1 MLEMRRL
8 KRDVR
13 NVALEI
19 WCPKRNARN
28 VALEKRSS
36 LILNVIVYTISILFG
51 TIWLGT
57 RIEMMA

>member
-28 VALEKRSS
+28 VALEKSS
-36 LILNVIVYTISILFG
+36 LILNVIVCIISILLG
-51 TIWLGT
+51 TIWLGP
-57 RIEMMA
+57 RIEMVA

>member
-1 MLEMRRL
+1 MILEMRRL

-28 VALEKRSS
+28 VTLEKSS
-36 LILNVIVYTISILFG
+36 LILNVIVFSILFG
-51 TIWLGT
+51 TIWLGA
-57 RIEMMA
+57 RVEMMA

>member
-1 MLEMRRL
+1 MRRP

-19 WCPKRNARN
+19 WCPKRNVRN
-28 VALEKRSS
+28 VTLERSS
-36 LILNVIVYTISILFG
+36 LILNVIVYAISILFG

>member
-1 MLEMRRL
+1 MRHL

-19 WCPKRNARN
+19 WCPKRNVRN
-28 VALEKRSS
+28 VTLERSS

>member
-1 MLEMRRL
+1 MRRP

-19 WCPKRNARN
+19 WCPKRNVRN
-28 VALEKRSS
+28 VTLERSS

-51 TIWLGT
+51 TIWLGA

>member
-28 VALEKRSS
+28 VALEKKIKPHPERYR
-36 LILNVIVYTISILFG
+36 LNHQHSFRNDLAWSAG
-51 TIWLGT
+51 
-57 RIEMMA
+57 

>member
-1 MLEMRRL
+1 MFEMRRL

-28 VALEKRSS
+28 VALEKSS
-36 LILNVIVYTISILFG
+36 LILNVIVCVISILFG
-51 TIWLGT
+51 TIWLGA
-57 RIEMMA
+57 RVEMMA

>member
-1 MLEMRRL
+1 MRRP

-51 TIWLGT
+51 TIWLGA

>member
-1 MLEMRRL
+1 MRRP

-36 LILNVIVYTISILFG
+36 LILNVIVCAISILLG

>member
-1 MLEMRRL
+1 MRRP

-19 WCPKRNARN
+19 WCPKHDDRN
-28 VALEKRSS
+28 VTLERSS
-36 LILNVIVYTISILFG
+36 LILNVIVCTISILLG